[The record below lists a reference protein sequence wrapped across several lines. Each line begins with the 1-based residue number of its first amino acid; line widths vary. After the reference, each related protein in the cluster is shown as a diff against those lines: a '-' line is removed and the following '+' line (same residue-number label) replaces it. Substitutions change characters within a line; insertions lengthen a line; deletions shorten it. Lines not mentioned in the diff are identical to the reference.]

1 LRRIEGREEEDK
13 RKDNRRKKRDNKI
26 VNTKERER
34 VEGEIR
40 K

>member
-34 VEGEIR
+34 E
-40 K
+40 

>member
-13 RKDNRRKKRDNKI
+13 RKDDSRKKRDNKI

-34 VEGEIR
+34 E
-40 K
+40 